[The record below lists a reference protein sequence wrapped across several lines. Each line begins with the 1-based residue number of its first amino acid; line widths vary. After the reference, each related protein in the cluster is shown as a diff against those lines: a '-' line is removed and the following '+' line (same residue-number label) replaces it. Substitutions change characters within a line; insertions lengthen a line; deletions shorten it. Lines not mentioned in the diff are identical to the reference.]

1 MVVGT
6 SVKKILLTIFLI
18 SHLIDL
24 RAQTC
29 CSGGVPMASNIG
41 LPASDVGTWQ
51 VSLNYDLNV
60 LKTLKDGTDV
70 LDDDTRKRITNTY
83 LAQMGYSI
91 SNKFSADIF
100 LSFVQ
105 QIREL
110 TPIGQLANSDRTNGF
125 GDAVLLIKY
134 KFYKNFQF
142 GIGVKA
148 PFGASDKRNSN
159 GIRLGAD
166 LQPGS
171 GAWDLVYWL
180 NGSQPLNF
188 RRSMAVS
195 ATAIFRATGKND
207 NYLGSQVYEFG
218 NEFQL
223 IAGLSDRFVIGSKT
237 IDPSFSL
244 KYRKSEADKTN
255 ADNTKIKKVP
265 STGGEWVFIR
275 PAVSLNL
282 NKDISIQ
289 SSVELPIYANL
300 VNTQVTPTYRINAGV
315 FFSIRPKNKILQP

>member
-1 MVVGT
+1 MT
-6 SVKKILLTIFLI
+6 
-18 SHLIDL
+18 HLVQL

-51 VSLNYDLNV
+51 VSLSYDLNV
-60 LKTLKDGTDV
+60 LKTLKDGTEV
-70 LDDDTRKRITNTY
+70 LEDKTRKRTTNSY
-83 LAQMGYSI
+83 LAQVGYSI
-91 SNKFSADIF
+91 SNKISTDIF

-110 TPIGQLANSDRTNGF
+110 TPIGQLANSDQTNGL
-125 GDAVLLIKY
+125 GDAVFLVKY
-134 KFYKNFQF
+134 KFYKNYQF
-142 GIGVKA
+142 GIGLKL
-148 PFGASDKRNSN
+148 PFGVSDKRNIN

-180 NGSQPLNF
+180 NGSQPLKF
-188 RRSMAVS
+188 RKSMAVS
-195 ATAIFRATGKND
+195 ATAIFRATGKNN

-218 NEFQL
+218 NEFQF
-223 IAGLSDRFVIGSKT
+223 IAGLSDRYVIGSKT
-237 IDPSFSL
+237 IDPSISF
-244 KYRKSEADKTN
+244 KYRKSRADKTN
-255 ADNTKIKKVP
+255 ADNTQVKNVP

-275 PAVSLNL
+275 PAISLNL

-289 SSVELPIYANL
+289 GSVELPLYANL

-315 FFSIRPKNKILQP
+315 FFTIRNKNKVLQQ